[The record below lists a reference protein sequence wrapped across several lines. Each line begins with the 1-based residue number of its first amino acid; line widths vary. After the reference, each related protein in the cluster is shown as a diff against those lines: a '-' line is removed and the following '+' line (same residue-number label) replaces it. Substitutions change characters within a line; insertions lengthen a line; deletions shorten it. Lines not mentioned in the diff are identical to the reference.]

1 MVPTTFKDE
10 ETIIWMSLPDI
21 EPPIHADDPL
31 ATSTTH

>member
-1 MVPTTFKDE
+1 MTPTTFKVE
-10 ETIIWMSLPDI
+10 ETIICMSLPDI